1 MCYRLEAELEE
12 RRLKEREALMT
23 ELQLLKDAAQK
34 DMDHQKEEY
43 EERVARLSRDLV
55 SVWGRDKQQS

>member
-1 MCYRLEAELEE
+1 MEE